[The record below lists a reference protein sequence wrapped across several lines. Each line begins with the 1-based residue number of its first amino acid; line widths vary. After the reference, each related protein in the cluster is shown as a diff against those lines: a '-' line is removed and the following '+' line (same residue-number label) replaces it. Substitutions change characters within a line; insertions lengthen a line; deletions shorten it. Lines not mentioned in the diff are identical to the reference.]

1 MVTGFFEASRKRSS
15 DLARF
20 QQHVVLGR
28 TYQLTDGRI
37 GVVRFIGKTTF
48 RPGIEWFGLEL
59 TQGEGNNNGTV
70 QGLSYF
76 SCAKGKGVF
85 VQLNKIAASCS
96 GRKGHGVPRV
106 DRKPGAIDT
115 GRNSGYKAARFV
127 EKTDTESFLEEKCAK
142 VIETHANVPR
152 KAGPIETGRIDY
164 DVAKFPAGGA
174 TEIGG
179 SFLREKLVTSKN
191 RGRVKRKLGPI
202 DTGRIKYDAYR
213 E

>member
-1 MVTGFFEASRKRSS
+1 MVTVFFADSRKRSS
-15 DLARF
+15 CLARF
-20 QQHVVLGR
+20 QQHVFLGR
-28 TYQLTDGRI
+28 TYQLKDGRI

-59 TQGEGNNNGTV
+59 TQGEGKNNGTV

-85 VQLNKIAASCS
+85 VQLDKIAAPCS
-96 GRKGHGVPRV
+96 GRKGHGVQRV

-127 EKTDTESFLEEKCAK
+127 DNTDSGSFLKEKCIK
-142 VIETHANVPR
+142 VTETHAPVPR
-152 KAGPIETGRIDY
+152 KAGAIETGRINY
-164 DVAKFPAGGA
+164 HAAKFKVGGA
-174 TEIGG
+174 TEIDG
-179 SFLREKLVTSKN
+179 SFLKEKLVTSKN
-191 RGRVKRKLGPI
+191 TGSVKRKLGPVE
-202 DTGRIKYDAYR
+202 TGRIKYDAYR